1 MPPAEQNADEELTSE
16 EIAALSGY
24 QPEEAALIDREFML
38 QRDGEP
44 TEQREKSENPLV
56 RLAVATLMVGGV
68 MGLGWTV
75 WALFFAPKP
84 VATPVAAPTPKPTT
98 TAVET
103 DEAARLKAELALRN
117 QASRTQQQPS
127 PKSSHS
133 PVPKPSPPTPATSPP
148 QTQTMPEA
156 SPPRIVRETV
166 SVPVQQPPL
175 PLVTPIQKSGERE
188 KPVDP
193 LERWNQLAGL
203 GQQTIQGREADSASL
218 LLASAKLEGNQGATE
233 ANAPAVTPAA
243 SIAAP
248 TSQPPVLAN
257 QPQARATAIPVVSI
271 GSTDAATAS
280 SDIQSAGERG
290 ILNRTP
296 VSGAADSSPATGAGS
311 PLQVRIG
318 TSVRGKVLVPMIW
331 SEEDRGSQGRFAVQ
345 LSEDV
350 LSTDNRVAL
359 PQGTV
364 LITEVDS
371 VAKSNRLVNQSV
383 VAVVYPDSSGQI
395 QQQTIPKDSI
405 LIRGADNRP
414 LIARGMQDPGAAIA
428 RQDILVGL
436 LGAAGQVGEIVN
448 QPNTQSSTAVS
459 NGGFSSQTIQ
469 TSNPRPNL
477 LAAAVQGFFQPMS
490 QRLSQRAEQ
499 TTQELT
505 SRPNVAIVPQ
515 GTRVSVFFN
524 TFFEVTR

>member
-1 MPPAEQNADEELTSE
+1 MPPAEPDADEELTSE

-84 VATPVAAPTPKPTT
+84 VATPVAVPTPKPTT

-117 QASRTQQQPS
+117 QASRTQQQP
-127 PKSSHS
+127 PPQSSHS
-133 PVPKPSPPTPATSPP
+133 LVPKPSPAAPATSPP
-148 QTQTMPEA
+148 QTRTMPEA
-156 SPPRIVRETV
+156 SPPRVVRETV
-166 SVPVQQPPL
+166 SVPVQQPP
-175 PLVTPIQKSGERE
+175 PPSVTPIQKPSERE

-203 GQQTIQGREADSASL
+203 GQQTIQNGRDPDSASL
-218 LLASAKLEGNQGATE
+218 LLASANVEGNQGAT
-233 ANAPAVTPAA
+233 AVTPAA

-248 TSQPPVLAN
+248 TTQPPVLAN
-257 QPQARATAIPVVSI
+257 QTQDRATAIPVVSI
-271 GSTDAATAS
+271 GSADAATAG
-280 SDIQSAGERG
+280 DVQSAGERG

-296 VSGAADSSPATGAGS
+296 VSGAADSSSATVAGS
-311 PLQVRIG
+311 PLAIRLG
-318 TSVRGKVLVPMIW
+318 TSAQAKVLVPMIW

-499 TTQELT
+499 TTQELM